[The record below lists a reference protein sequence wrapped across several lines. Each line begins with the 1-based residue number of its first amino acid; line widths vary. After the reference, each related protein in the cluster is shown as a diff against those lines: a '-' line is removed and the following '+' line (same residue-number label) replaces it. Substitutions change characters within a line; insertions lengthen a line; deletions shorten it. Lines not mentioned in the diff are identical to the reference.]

1 MIVADTSAWIELVR
15 DTDHPVAQ
23 ALEELLRTE
32 PEHVLVTEVI
42 AMEVLAGA
50 PSERHVSL
58 LRSDLLAQ
66 RLLPLAGLA
75 DYERAATLYRVC
87 RRSGETIRRMTDCL
101 IAVPAI
107 RAGAAVLHK
116 DRDFDAIARHSD
128 LRVYRV

>member
-1 MIVADTSAWIELVR
+1 M
-15 DTDHPVAQ
+15 AQ